1 MYLGTWGEVHSEG
14 TAIRDLQDRAKA
26 TRDAILAGAA
36 LVFEEYGYGRA
47 SLSQVADRAKVTKGA
62 LYFHFPSKEDLAR
75 AVITEQHSFV
85 SAQNEELLKQGFPP
99 LESMIL
105 MCRRFAANLL
115 TEPMVRAGSRLTLE
129 ASSFDEDVRQPYEDW
144 IALMGRLARE
154 AQQRGELR
162 GDLDPDS
169 LARFV
174 VSSLTG
180 VHIVSAVL
188 TDRADLLRRVDEMWA
203 MLLPGVVS
211 DDVRDTSREL
221 IRKTTGA

>member
-1 MYLGTWGEVHSEG
+1 M
-14 TAIRDLQDRAKA
+14 
-26 TRDAILAGAA
+26 
-36 LVFEEYGYGRA
+36 
-47 SLSQVADRAKVTKGA
+47 ADRAKVTKGA